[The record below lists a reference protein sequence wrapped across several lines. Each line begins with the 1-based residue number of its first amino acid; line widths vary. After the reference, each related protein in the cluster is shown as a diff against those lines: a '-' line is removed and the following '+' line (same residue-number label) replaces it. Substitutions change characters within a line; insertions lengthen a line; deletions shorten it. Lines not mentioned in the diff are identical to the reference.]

1 MSSKSARTVASRMG
15 KQSPLL
21 LFSFC
26 LLPPAF
32 GTCGSGHI
40 VPVSFRRNV
49 PVSFRRN
56 VPVSFRERGQCI
68 PVGPARAASGR
79 SGHIV
84 PVSFREG
91 IIASMFEIVFLGTSA
106 SAPSAKRGLSAQ
118 IVKHDE
124 FRFLIDCGEGTQRQI
139 LQSGIGFR
147 NLNNI
152 FVTHGHLDHI
162 LGLAGL
168 LSTFMRW
175 ETIEEL
181 NIYSGRWALDRIHD
195 LLYGVVLRGGQAAM
209 VLNLHEIKPG
219 VFFETDDFTVSAF
232 PVFHRGSDSLGFKFE
247 ERSHRPF
254 LPEKAEALGVPFGPI
269 RRDLVDGKTVTLED
283 GRKVG
288 PEDVLGPLKP
298 GVRMVYVGDA
308 GRTDD
313 LVAVCQDAD
322 ALVIESTYLEEEA
335 GMAKEFSH
343 LTAKMAA
350 ELAAKTNVRQLVL
363 THLSRRYREKDVL
376 AEAQAIFPT
385 VHVARDFDVFSFK
398 QEG

>member
-1 MSSKSARTVASRMG
+1 
-15 KQSPLL
+15 
-21 LFSFC
+21 
-26 LLPPAF
+26 
-32 GTCGSGHI
+32 
-40 VPVSFRRNV
+40 
-49 PVSFRRN
+49 
-56 VPVSFRERGQCI
+56 
-68 PVGPARAASGR
+68 
-79 SGHIV
+79 
-84 PVSFREG
+84 
-91 IIASMFEIVFLGTSA
+91 MFEIIFLGTSA
-106 SAPSAKRGLSAQ
+106 SAPSARRGLSAQ

-147 NLNNI
+147 NLSNI

-195 LLYGVVLRGGQAAM
+195 LLYGVVLRGGQAPHDPQPARDQAGHF
-209 VLNLHEIKPG
+209 LRGGRFHGDGLPG
-219 VFFETDDFTVSAF
+219 LPPRLRLCWASN
-232 PVFHRGSDSLGFKFE
+232 SKK
-247 ERSHRPF
+247 RSHRPF

-313 LVAVCQDAD
+313 LVSVCQDAD

-335 GMAKEFSH
+335 EMARQFSH

-350 ELAAKTNVRQLVL
+350 GLAAKGKCAPVGADPSLAPLPRKGCAGRSAGRF
-363 THLSRRYREKDVL
+363 SR
-376 AEAQAIFPT
+376 T
-385 VHVARDFDVFSFK
+385 CSVARDFDVYSFK